1 MAKQNPTTSAVETT
15 PYRVLS
21 LVQHDGKYYRA
32 GSKIELTA
40 KQAKPLI
47 EHKAVEP
54 QDAE

>member
-1 MAKQNPTTSAVETT
+1 
-15 PYRVLS
+15 
-21 LVQHDGKYYRA
+21 VQHDGKYYRA